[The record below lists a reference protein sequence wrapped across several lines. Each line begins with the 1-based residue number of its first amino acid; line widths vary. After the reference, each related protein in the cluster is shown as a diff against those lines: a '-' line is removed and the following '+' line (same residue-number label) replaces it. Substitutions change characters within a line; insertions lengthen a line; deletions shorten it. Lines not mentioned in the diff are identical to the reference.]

1 MQFIDYNVKS
11 ASNIRFQELNLTYS
25 LPKSVTSY
33 IGIAGAQVYGQLNN
47 IGVIAFN
54 KNNEDPFYP
63 MGTYKP
69 GMACTFGVKINF

>member
-1 MQFIDYNVKS
+1 
-11 ASNIRFQELNLTYS
+11 
-25 LPKSVTSY
+25 LPKNVTNF
-33 IGIAGAQVYGQLNN
+33 IGIASAQVYGQLNN